1 MLRLLSPGP
10 KSRTTAGLLAVFLGW
25 VGVHKFYLGYR
36 NVGGIH
42 IALTGVGLLALLA
55 PSFASASNL
64 VAINIAAWV
73 AILIGYFYV
82 RRVHFGHTT
91 AEIINPGRLLLWP
104 WRLIRYTFR
113 VVGFGA
119 NMMEREEEE
128 RDWRRYQRWRRR
140 RGRGRRGRRDDDDDD
155 DNGGCFS
162 PGCIVLVLGILLTV
176 AVVALIIF
184 LYYVVFTFIGI
195 IAFMASIA
203 IGVIEGILYFRKSDS
218 AFQNEYVV
226 NQRPWF

>member
-1 MLRLLSPGP
+1 MFSSGP
-10 KSRTTAGLLAVFLGW
+10 KSRTTTALLAIFLGW
-25 VGVHKFYLGYR
+25 AGIHKFYLGHR
-36 NVGGIH
+36 NVGAIH
-42 IALTGVGLLALLA
+42 AALTGVGLLALLA
-55 PSFASASNL
+55 PFFASASNL
-64 VAINIAAWV
+64 VAINIVAWT

-91 AEIINPGRLLLWP
+91 AEILNPGRLLLWP
-104 WRLIRYTFR
+104 WRLIRHTFR

-128 RDWRRYQRWRRR
+128 RDWRRYQRWRRCG
-140 RGRGRRGRRDDDDDD
+140 GRGRRGRRDDNDDD

-162 PGCIVLVLGILLTV
+162 PGCIVLVLGILLTL

-195 IAFMASIA
+195 IAFVASIA
-203 IGVIEGILYFRKSDS
+203 IGVTEGILYFRKSDS

-226 NQRPWF
+226 NRRPWF